1 MIRKIMIN
9 DFNFYIFCP
18 FTLNKNT
25 NELRKIVSPKPVH
38 SINDH
43 RIKKKTTVILG
54 TPSIIGIFLS
64 TKRRFYKEIGVCHK
78 IF

>member
-1 MIRKIMIN
+1 MIN

-18 FTLNKNT
+18 FTSNKNT
-25 NELRKIVSPKPVH
+25 NELSKIVSPKPVH

-54 TPSIIGIFLS
+54 TPSIIGIFYQQKGDF
-64 TKRRFYKEIGVCHK
+64 TRK
-78 IF
+78 